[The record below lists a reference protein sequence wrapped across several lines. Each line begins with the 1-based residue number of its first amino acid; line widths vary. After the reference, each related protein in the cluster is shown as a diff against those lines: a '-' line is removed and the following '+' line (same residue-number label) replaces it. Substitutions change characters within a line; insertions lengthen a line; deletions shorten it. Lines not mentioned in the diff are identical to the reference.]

1 MTTSSKTATALAA
14 AAVGSA
20 ALLAVALPHA
30 SGAKSSATRTVT
42 VRIAGGHATDARDH
56 GRPVVLVAA
65 GLGVPT
71 EVFRKAFSGVTPAG
85 AGEEP
90 DPAQVQRNKEALLKV
105 LGPYGVTNDDL
116 DRVSNHYRYQAAAG
130 EMWPTTAASAKATVR
145 DGKVVSIK
153 VVRGGAGYSSTPT
166 VSVPGY
172 SSAKVKV
179 RLAYGKNLATNG
191 RVASIKVLR

>member
-20 ALLAVALPHA
+20 AFLAVALPHA
-30 SGAKSSATRTVT
+30 SGA
-42 VRIAGGHATDARDH
+42 GHQDGDRPHRRRPRDRRARP

-105 LGPYGVTNDDL
+105 LGPYGVTNDEL
-116 DRVSNHYRYQAAAG
+116 DRVSNHYRYQAACGRDVADLRGHREGDRPRRQGRVDEAG
-130 EMWPTTAASAKATVR
+130 ARRRGLLVNADGHRPGLLDREAEAPT
-145 DGKVVSIK
+145 G
-153 VVRGGAGYSSTPT
+153 
-166 VSVPGY
+166 
-172 SSAKVKV
+172 
-179 RLAYGKNLATNG
+179 YGKNLSTNG